1 MKFSVVVSVRGSVCV
16 EVEADSPKEASQI
29 AEEKVSEMDFNRLEN
44 IDWDVVDVWGG
55 RSMKYILVSVLNHDI
70 FVHGFDS
77 YDEARNAMLNELY
90 EEYDFYYDSGNN
102 TDTPDS
108 WEYIRQQPLYSTPDF
123 GFSESHAYSN
133 LIYRCVWQICP
144 VEEIVR

>member
-1 MKFSVVVSVRGSVCV
+1 
-16 EVEADSPKEASQI
+16 
-29 AEEKVSEMDFNRLEN
+29 
-44 IDWDVVDVWGG
+44 
-55 RSMKYILVSVLNHDI
+55 MKYILVSVLNNDI

-108 WEYIRQQPLYSTPDF
+108 WEHICQYPIYSTPDF
-123 GFSESHAYSN
+123 GFSDFLAYSN
-133 LIYRCVWQICP
+133 LICRCVWRIFP
-144 VEEIVR
+144 IEEIVR